1 MNIRDFT
8 TEDELRDTLK
18 LVLEELETTIVS
30 HLDFKQAKILTF
42 WLNDWNKKF
51 LIKEKEFNPKDL
63 IKYKRGNIV
72 NVHLGYNI
80 GSEQGGLHYGLVLD
94 VDNSKLT
101 SIITIIPLRSLKD
114 GEDPKKLNEKYEVYL
129 GNALLQEKIE
139 YVKSEKKKAE
149 EKINRLKEEM
159 NNLRDSKKDVNIKE
173 KECIKLSKKVNNFNK
188 ELKNLQKGSVALIS
202 QIRTISKLRIYEP
215 VKSYHSL
222 TKFILDDKNM
232 EKVENAILK
241 LYFKKN

>member
-80 GSEQGGLHYGLVLD
+80 GSEQGGLRPVLIIKILV
-94 VDNSKLT
+94 
-101 SIITIIPLRSLKD
+101 SILINQMLIIV
-114 GEDPKKLNEKYEVYL
+114 N
-129 GNALLQEKIE
+129 LL
-139 YVKSEKKKAE
+139 
-149 EKINRLKEEM
+149 L
-159 NNLRDSKKDVNIKE
+159 
-173 KECIKLSKKVNNFNK
+173 
-188 ELKNLQKGSVALIS
+188 
-202 QIRTISKLRIYEP
+202 
-215 VKSYHSL
+215 
-222 TKFILDDKNM
+222 
-232 EKVENAILK
+232 
-241 LYFKKN
+241 